1 MAKGRMK
8 GDYMTKE
15 NEFAF
20 SIKEHIGVIAK
31 YSTGWKKELNLVE
44 WNGNNAKF
52 DIRDWDPDHEHMS
65 RGITLKKEEVKELA
79 GLIFKFFANNKAEDS
94 TADKEIGRAHV

>member
-1 MAKGRMK
+1 MK
-8 GDYMTKE
+8 GDNMTKE

-65 RGITLKKEEVKELA
+65 RGMTFFPDEMRKIMELLKDREL
-79 GLIFKFFANNKAEDS
+79 
-94 TADKEIGRAHV
+94 